1 MSTMQSYP
9 HLTKAPVAEAV
20 IEIRVRLSRPVVQ
33 ADFNAFRDR
42 LKDQF
47 PKDQN
52 IRYVASHMQFG
63 SDEEL
68 KNDVSTGLIGVRLDD
83 QEGRWVVQAKSDGL
97 AVSRLPPYESW
108 DGLVATLRELWP
120 VYVEVFEPSAILR
133 LGVRYIN
140 RVPLPDAENVD
151 LDALL
156 TAGPKIPPLLP
167 QTLTQFVTRVIFPL
181 PDEGIVLTV
190 LQSLEPA
197 PGDVVGRRAHVV
209 LDIDAACEQTMSPN
223 AIEMWGRLDSLRD
236 AKNMAFFGSL
246 TEPTWKAFL

>member
-1 MSTMQSYP
+1 
-9 HLTKAPVAEAV
+9 
-20 IEIRVRLSRPVVQ
+20 
-33 ADFNAFRDR
+33 
-42 LKDQF
+42 
-47 PKDQN
+47 
-52 IRYVASHMQFG
+52 
-63 SDEEL
+63 
-68 KNDVSTGLIGVRLDD
+68 
-83 QEGRWVVQAKSDGL
+83 
-97 AVSRLPPYESW
+97 
-108 DGLVATLRELWP
+108 
-120 VYVEVFEPSAILR
+120 LR